1 MNILTWTPSE
11 SALIDKAFVLRPTN
25 VGQWL
30 FLCGQQ
36 PSASSPVTLRFICT
50 FFGENNLNQKKT
62 FSNTVPTA
70 LMPSIPSISAA
81 RSFHSM
87 IYIQLLLV
95 G

>member
-30 FLCGQQ
+30 ILYGQQ
-36 PSASSPVTLRFICT
+36 PSASSPVTHSFICT
-50 FFGENNLNQKKT
+50 FFGENNLNQKET
-62 FSNTVPTA
+62 FSNTEPTA
-70 LMPSIPSISAA
+70 LMPSILSKSAA

-87 IYIQLLLV
+87 IYTQFAWV